1 MTTIPEQR
9 LWQHVLL
16 ALLADLRS
24 PGTKDYR
31 NQEFARRWVG
41 SYPSKDFQMVCVMAG
56 FEIEPA
62 HRYFRQLC
70 ENSHSLQPSM
80 GRAGG
85 EGLRSMRPVK
95 GGASDRPGRQAG
107 PRWRYPR
114 PGRPSADRSG

>member
-1 MTTIPEQR
+1 MSMIPEQR

-16 ALLADLRS
+16 AILNDLRS
-24 PGTKDYR
+24 PGTRDYR

-70 ENSHSLQPSM
+70 ENSHSLQPST

-85 EGLRSMRPVK
+85 ERPRSKRRVT
-95 GGASDRPGRQAG
+95 GGAFDRPGLRAG
-107 PRWRYPR
+107 PQ
-114 PGRPSADRSG
+114 